1 MSPQRSGRLD
11 RTISCI
17 VATTVFDSSRQ
28 SPVRLMAKNGKPLPP
43 IHWENSISLNGPE
56 GVLNFQVDLPQP
68 AIIGGLNG

>member
-1 MSPQRSGRLD
+1 
-11 RTISCI
+11 
-17 VATTVFDSSRQ
+17 
-28 SPVRLMAKNGKPLPP
+28 MAKNGKPLPP